1 MELLN
6 NICNA
11 LTTPN
16 EILINIIL
24 IPSAII
30 EGFLTLMIFSTILDL
45 KSSSKQKIIYIILCS
60 VISFINTYLIP
71 SPINIFVNY
80 ISIFIIVYFL
90 FRISFFQGI
99 LSSIIP
105 TIIFAL
111 VSGLIM
117 NPYFTLF
124 NISYNES
131 ATIPVYRILYLL
143 IMYTIVL
150 TIILFLRLKKIK
162 KCKN

>member
-45 KSSSKQKIIYIILCS
+45 KNNKMFYIYK
-60 VISFINTYLIP
+60 P
-71 SPINIFVNY
+71 S
-80 ISIFIIVYFL
+80 
-90 FRISFFQGI
+90 
-99 LSSIIP
+99 
-105 TIIFAL
+105 
-111 VSGLIM
+111 
-117 NPYFTLF
+117 
-124 NISYNES
+124 
-131 ATIPVYRILYLL
+131 
-143 IMYTIVL
+143 
-150 TIILFLRLKKIK
+150 
-162 KCKN
+162 